1 MLLIIILLSLC
12 ACHVEM
18 IFLNRIRVKML
29 NENNIIYLQH
39 LKPLLVISDSCLKVQ
54 QAWYFSNQCMSCFE
68 DYRNVTQRAYY
79 SLMGWPVYSLFF
91 FFLQL
96 NLSKCLCSRSSRSQ
110 VRLDSEQA
118 GLGRGLVEFQ
128 LMVVLI
134 QHILFRLILVVQ

>member
-1 MLLIIILLSLC
+1 MQEVTPGIYYGIKFHWHLLFIYYIDKWTMLLIILLSLC
-12 ACHVEM
+12 TCHVEM

-39 LKPLLVISDSCLKVQ
+39 LKPLISDSCLKVQ

-91 FFLQL
+91 FSCNSICQ
-96 NLSKCLCSRSSRSQ
+96 NVSAPEAPEARW
-110 VRLDSEQA
+110 
-118 GLGRGLVEFQ
+118 G
-128 LMVVLI
+128 
-134 QHILFRLILVVQ
+134 